1 MLNIDNFI
9 IHKTKKEDFESIQSV
24 LSNAFGNEEGDV
36 IVELVENL
44 LNDST
49 AKPLLSLLAFE
60 NKKPVGYILFTK
72 ASIVPNKNK
81 VSATILAPVGVIP
94 EYQKKGIG
102 SKLIKEGLKHLSK
115 AGTKIVFVLGFP
127 KYYSKHGFSP
137 AGCQGLEAPYPI
149 PEKNS
154 DAWMVQSLMDYDLE
168 DISGKVGCAK
178 SMDKAEYWVE

>member
-1 MLNIDNFI
+1 MLNKKDLI
-9 IHKTKKEDFESIQSV
+9 IRETKQEDLKSIKDV
-24 LSNAFGNEEGDV
+24 VSNAFGKEEGDI

-49 AKPLLSLLAFE
+49 AKPFLSLMAFE

-72 ASIVPNKNK
+72 VSITPNKNN

-94 EYQKKGIG
+94 EYQNKGIG
-102 SKLIKEGLKHLSK
+102 GKLIKEGLKHLSK
-115 AGTKIVFVLGFP
+115 LGTKIVFVLGYP

-137 AGCQGLEAPYPI
+137 AGSQGLEAPYPI
-149 PEKNS
+149 PEKDS

-168 DISGKVGCAK
+168 NISGKVSCAK
-178 SMDKAEYWVE
+178 SLNKPEYWIE